1 MGMGVEV
8 NTSTR
13 LRCGYIVL
21 TGSSDAP
28 KIDAISSFEGISLT
42 LSKIPQNI
50 GETDDELG

>member
-1 MGMGVEV
+1 MGVKV
-8 NTSTR
+8 KASTC
-13 LRCGYIVL
+13 LEYAYSVL

>member
-1 MGMGVEV
+1 MGVKV
-8 NTSTR
+8 KASTR
-13 LRCGYIVL
+13 LRYGYSVL

-42 LSKIPQNI
+42 LSKTPQSI

>member
-1 MGMGVEV
+1 MGVEV

-13 LRCGYIVL
+13 LRYGYIVL
-21 TGSSDAP
+21 TGSNDAP

-42 LSKIPQNI
+42 LSKTPQNI